1 MPPPQLAGAAT
12 AGPSGSSAAAC
23 RQSWHPWRPFFFPLL
38 PPPRSRLAD
47 VVKLPLLEREETARV
62 AAVWR
67 EHHAGR
73 LDAVAEVWSPVRG
86 YLGAGLWSRAEQ
98 RMAHTAAFSLRKLCR
113 RCYALC
119 LHSPYARISLPCA
132 PLSLAAQAEFAG
144 IAERKR
150 RCPRFLYPVRKG
162 AGAFF
167 TLYAEWQDN
176 FCIFTFLDD
185 YRRNPATAQPW
196 FSVALY
202 DDLLARKQVRR
213 ANAPALCLP
222 LRARA
227 RVPTASRPPF
237 RAACTHPSA
246 RSSCS
251 CAATFRGTCAR
262 RTRRTC

>member
-1 MPPPQLAGAAT
+1 MQK
-12 AGPSGSSAAAC
+12 
-23 RQSWHPWRPFFFPLL
+23 
-38 PPPRSRLAD
+38 
-47 VVKLPLLEREETARV
+47 VKLLLLCHRVLPLTRAR
-62 AAVWR
+62 
-67 EHHAGR
+67 
-73 LDAVAEVWSPVRG
+73 
-86 YLGAGLWSRAEQ
+86 
-98 RMAHTAAFSLRKLCR
+98 AFS
-113 RCYALC
+113 
-119 LHSPYARISLPCA
+119 P
-132 PLSLAAQAEFAG
+132 AQAEFAG

-185 YRRNPATAQPW
+185 YRRSPATAQPW

-202 DDLLARKQVRR
+202 DDLLVRKQVRR
-213 ANAPALCLP
+213 ARAAASQPRFGSGAVASARACPTLASS
-222 LRARA
+222 LRAA
-227 RVPTASRPPF
+227 PP
-237 RAACTHPSA
+237 P

>member
-1 MPPPQLAGAAT
+1 MSTLLRAL
-12 AGPSGSSAAAC
+12 S
-23 RQSWHPWRPFFFPLL
+23 PLSVRANL
-38 PPPRSRLAD
+38 S
-47 VVKLPLLEREETARV
+47 PLR
-62 AAVWR
+62 
-67 EHHAGR
+67 
-73 LDAVAEVWSPVRG
+73 
-86 YLGAGLWSRAEQ
+86 
-98 RMAHTAAFSLRKLCR
+98 
-113 RCYALC
+113 
-119 LHSPYARISLPCA
+119 